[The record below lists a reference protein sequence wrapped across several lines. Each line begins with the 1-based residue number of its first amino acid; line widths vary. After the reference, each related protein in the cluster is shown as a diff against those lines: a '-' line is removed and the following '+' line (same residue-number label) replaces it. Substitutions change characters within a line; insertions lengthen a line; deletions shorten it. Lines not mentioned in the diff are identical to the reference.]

1 MDLPHVSS
9 RRAVLAGAL
18 STGAVGTML
27 PGAGAVD
34 DLPTNP
40 TSLFFLQIGAIP
52 GDSISAAHPNTIDVL
67 TWSVGADTTISPF
80 NTGSGLSKSKPRDFT
95 FIARMGSH
103 SPLIHAAV
111 AKGTRFAKATLWA
124 RRASSGFEYLVIT
137 LENVYVT
144 SYALAPSDSDAAPL
158 DVVRLDFGK
167 ITHAYKHQTPTGT
180 IKPVVSTTFDY
191 VNNVAG

>member
-1 MDLPHVSS
+1 MDLPNLST

-18 STGAVGTML
+18 GTGAVGAML
-27 PGAGAVD
+27 PAFGAD

-40 TSLFFLQIGAIP
+40 TSVFFLQIGTIL
-52 GDSISAAHPNTIDVL
+52 GDSVSAQHPNTIDVL

-80 NTGSGLSKSKPRDFT
+80 NTGSGPSKSKPRDFT
-95 FIARMGSH
+95 FVARMGSH

-124 RRASSGFEYLVIT
+124 RRTTGLEYLVVT

-144 SYALAPSDSDAAPL
+144 SYAVAPSDSDAAPL
-158 DVVRLDFGK
+158 DVVRLDYGK

-180 IKPVVSTTFDY
+180 IRPVVSATFDY
-191 VNNVAG
+191 VNNVSS